1 MNTQLKALAGA
12 ALISSIALAGCN
24 SSDDD
29 APAPQQTSLVS
40 LGLSDAPVEDLSE
53 VVVVIDYIELR
64 RAGGAVTRI
73 DTFTKDGID
82 DVDDGINEEADT
94 FTINL
99 LDYQGEA
106 NKLVFEDLELVV
118 GEYQDLRLGVD
129 PNESYVVETDGGAE
143 RPIKVPSNELKL
155 GSFEITDQS
164 TQTFVVEFDLRKAMT
179 YNPGPDRYIL
189 KPRGVRIIG
198 VEDAATLTGTI
209 TTPATM
215 NTLGVCAD
223 KDDATVGNVAY
234 LYAGHD
240 LNPDNLGDMF
250 VREDEAE
257 DGVPAEEDT
266 DVPVSMVAPFAS
278 APIGTDGSYLFTELP
293 AGNYTLA
300 LSCMA
305 ADDDPVHWD
314 EIAIPS
320 PDEDN
325 ALVEVTLLAGDDEEH
340 DFTFVAEVAP

>member
-1 MNTQLKALAGA
+1 MNTQLKTLAGA
-12 ALISSIALAGCN
+12 ALLSTFALAGCN

-29 APAPQQTSLVS
+29 DDAPAPQQTSQVS

-73 DTFTKDGID
+73 DTFMDD
-82 DVDDGINEEADT
+82 DVDEESDT

-99 LDYQGEA
+99 LDYQGET

-129 PNESYVVETDGGAE
+129 PNESYVVETEGGAE

-155 GSFEITDQS
+155 GSFEITDRS
-164 TQTFVVEFDLRKAMT
+164 TQTFVVEFDLRQSMT

-215 NTLGVCAD
+215 NTLGVCAG
-223 KDDATVGNVAY
+223 KDDAAVGNVAY

-240 LNPDNLGDMF
+240 LNTDNLGDMF

-266 DVPVSMVAPFAS
+266 DVPVNMVAPFAS
-278 APIGTDGSYLFTELP
+278 APIGTDGSYLFAELP

-325 ALVEVTLLAGDDEEH
+325 AVVEVTLADGEDEVH
-340 DFTFVAEVAP
+340 DFTFVAVVALE